1 MIELLVEVAAQL
13 NQNEIVKYC
22 MAKHDTYSEAGGC
35 ISQLQAA
42 QRHIKEQELREFI
55 KANPQYRYPGMALPN
70 GKIRPLDECWGMTRM
85 YHKEGGCLTDNN
97 KDK

>member
-13 NQNEIVKYC
+13 NNNEIVKYC
-22 MAKHDTYSEAGGC
+22 MSKNDDYGKAGYC

-42 QRHIKEQELREFI
+42 QRHIKEEELRAYM

-70 GKIRPLDECWGMTRM
+70 GMVRPLDECWGMTRL
-85 YHKEGGCLTDNN
+85 YHKEGGCLTEYN

>member
-13 NQNEIVKYC
+13 NSNEIVKYC
-22 MAKHDTYSEAGGC
+22 MSKHDDYGKAGYC

-42 QRHIKEQELREFI
+42 QRHIKEEELRAFM
-55 KANPQYRYPGMALPN
+55 KANPQYRYPGMALPH
-70 GKIRPLDECWGMTRM
+70 GKVRTLDECWGMTRM
-85 YHKEGGCLTDNN
+85 YHREAGCITEYN

>member
-13 NQNEIVKYC
+13 NNNEIVKYC
-22 MAKHDTYSEAGGC
+22 MSKNDDYGKAGYC

-42 QRHIKEQELREFI
+42 QRHIKEEELRAFM
-55 KANPQYRYPGMALPN
+55 KAHPQYRYPGMALPN
-70 GKIRPLDECWGMTRM
+70 GKVRPLDECWGMNRM
-85 YHKEGGCLTDNN
+85 YHKEGGCITEYN